1 MRIVSFL
8 AAGTEIVNAIGA
20 GDQLLGR
27 SHECDYPPGVERLP
41 IVSRPALEL
50 GGLSQSEIDS
60 AIAGHMKTGES
71 LYVVDEALLRELAP
85 DVILT
90 QELCHVCAPSGN
102 ELTRAL
108 ATLPKKPELVFLTP
122 RTLAEIDEN
131 ILTVGRV
138 VGRQKA
144 AQAVVDRNHAKLER
158 VRAATR
164 GRPRRRVTFLEWADP
179 PFCAG
184 HWVPEMLKIAG
195 GHDPLGR
202 PGADSVR
209 VTWDD
214 ILATRP
220 EIVVVAPCGFGYRD
234 AQRIACELPSIPG
247 ARIEPVDANAYFARP
262 GPRYAEGIEVLAKL
276 FHG

>member
-1 MRIVSFL
+1 VSFL
-8 AAGTEIVNAIGA
+8 AAGTEIAHAVGA
-20 GDQLLGR
+20 GNELLGR
-27 SHECDYPPGVERLP
+27 SHECDFPKGVERLP
-41 IVSRPALEL
+41 IVSRPALDL
-50 GGLSQSEIDS
+50 SGLSQTEIDAAVS
-60 AIAGHMKTGES
+60 GHMQTGES

-90 QELCHVCAPSGN
+90 QDLCHVCAPSGN

-108 ATLPKKPELVFLTP
+108 TSMPKQPELVFLTP

-138 VGRQKA
+138 VGHEAEAR
-144 AQAVVDRNHAKLER
+144 AVVERNHERLER
-158 VRAATR
+158 VRSRTR
-164 GRPRRRVTFLEWADP
+164 GRPKRRVTFLEWADP

-184 HWVPEMLKIAG
+184 HWVPEMLDIAG

-214 ILATRP
+214 IRATNP
-220 EIVVVAPCGFGYRD
+220 EIVIVAPCGFGLEEAKRM
-234 AQRIACELPSIPG
+234 AAELPPLPG
-247 ARIEPVDANAYFARP
+247 VRIEPVDANAYFARP
-262 GPRYAEGIEVLAKL
+262 GPRYAEGIEVLAEI
-276 FHG
+276 FRAPN